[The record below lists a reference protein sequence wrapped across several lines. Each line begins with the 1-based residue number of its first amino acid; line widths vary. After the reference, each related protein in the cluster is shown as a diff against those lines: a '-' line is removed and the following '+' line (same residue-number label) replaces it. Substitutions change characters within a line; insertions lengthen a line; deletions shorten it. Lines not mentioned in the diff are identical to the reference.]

1 MKGVMYMDIDNNLIK
16 DLGVNPE
23 EISKKPE
30 IENIDVEIPTEVGI
44 DSSETIVT
52 TSDEAIDDSQVLK
65 ENISTVIETE
75 ENVPSDEKTN
85 NETIAEKENKSD
97 FSSDVLA
104 SISENVSQLISEVA
118 GIKTSLAK
126 LDGYDKAVET
136 LKRSLAANQRNED
149 NIYKELE
156 TYKKNQYFN
165 YIRPFL
171 EFLINILTD
180 MLNLKKQYEDDKE
193 DFVSQHGQEVYDEII
208 DLNDYYLHQIEN
220 QLQIQGVEIIHYESE
235 SAFVATEQTISKVI
249 LTDDDSLVGIVGKV
263 DSACYKFEDKVLKK
277 AKVQVYKRKPFK
289 NK

>member
-16 DLGVNPE
+16 GLGANPE

-52 TSDEAIDDSQVLK
+52 TSDEVIDDSQVLK
-65 ENISTVIETE
+65 ENLSTVVETE
-75 ENVPSDEKTN
+75 ENVPSDEKN
-85 NETIAEKENKSD
+85 NESIAEKGNKSD

>member
-1 MKGVMYMDIDNNLIK
+1 MDIDNNLIK

>member
-16 DLGVNPE
+16 GLGANPE

-65 ENISTVIETE
+65 ENLSTVVETE
-75 ENVPSDEKTN
+75 ENVPSDEKN
-85 NETIAEKENKSD
+85 NESIAEKGNKSD

-193 DFVSQHGQEVYDEII
+193 NFVSQHGQEVYDEII

>member
-1 MKGVMYMDIDNNLIK
+1 MDIDNNLIK
-16 DLGVNPE
+16 GLGANPE

-52 TSDEAIDDSQVLK
+52 TSDEVIDDSQVLK
-65 ENISTVIETE
+65 ENLSTVVETE
-75 ENVPSDEKTN
+75 ENVPSDEKN
-85 NETIAEKENKSD
+85 NESIAEKGNKSD

>member
-1 MKGVMYMDIDNNLIK
+1 MYMDIDNNLIK
-16 DLGVNPE
+16 GLGANPE

-65 ENISTVIETE
+65 ENLSTVVETE
-75 ENVPSDEKTN
+75 ENVPSDEKN
-85 NETIAEKENKSD
+85 NESIAEKGNKSD

-193 DFVSQHGQEVYDEII
+193 NFVSQHGQEVYDEII

>member
-1 MKGVMYMDIDNNLIK
+1 MDIDNNLIK
-16 DLGVNPE
+16 GLGANPE

-65 ENISTVIETE
+65 ENLSTVVETE
-75 ENVPSDEKTN
+75 ENVPSDEKN
-85 NETIAEKENKSD
+85 NESIAEKGNKSD

>member
-1 MKGVMYMDIDNNLIK
+1 MDIDNNLIK
-16 DLGVNPE
+16 GLGANPE

-65 ENISTVIETE
+65 ENLSTVVETE
-75 ENVPSDEKTN
+75 ENVPSDEKN
-85 NETIAEKENKSD
+85 NESIAEKGNKSD

-193 DFVSQHGQEVYDEII
+193 NFVSQHGQEVYDEII